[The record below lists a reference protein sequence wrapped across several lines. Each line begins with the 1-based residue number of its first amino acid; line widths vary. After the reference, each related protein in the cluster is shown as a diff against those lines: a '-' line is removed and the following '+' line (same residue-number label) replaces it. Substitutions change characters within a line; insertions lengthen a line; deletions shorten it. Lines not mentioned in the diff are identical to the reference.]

1 MERVVLPRDLAA
13 CCVRQFQFAPIL
25 LGYPVIGIWFWYCDQ
40 TIVQRV
46 LAAKDDKYASL
57 GALFCAFLKIWPV
70 FLFVLSGVMCVALVQ
85 RGHLAEPHP
94 SNGGGRSFCYFK
106 KPDVRDFEPNYFL
119 WLLKRKGAQ
128 AHLRLFARAP
138 FSVFTNVDSGHV
150 QAHGNIAEGDR
161 VRRQELVGREP

>member
-46 LAAKDDKYASL
+46 LAAKDDKNAGL
-57 GALFCAFLKIWPV
+57 GALFCAFLKIWPI

-85 RGHLAEPHP
+85 KGHLAEPTP
-94 SNGGGRSFCYFK
+94 QTASGAALVILKSPMSAISSLELFSLACETKRSSSAPQAVCSSPFFCVY
-106 KPDVRDFEPNYFL
+106 
-119 WLLKRKGAQ
+119 
-128 AHLRLFARAP
+128 
-138 FSVFTNVDSGHV
+138 
-150 QAHGNIAEGDR
+150 
-161 VRRQELVGREP
+161 